1 MKVLFLKTVSPHK
14 AGQVATVADGYA
26 KNFLIPKKLAV
37 PASAHAVAEALQ
49 RKQKQVA
56 HDASAEQNADALA
69 KVLSGASVHVEAK
82 AAASGTLYAA
92 VTPFRITE
100 AITEKTG
107 YVLPEALQ
115 KQLPTLKRAGEHAVT
130 LQIHATTITFTL
142 DV

>member
-1 MKVLFLKTVSPHK
+1 MKVLFLKTVSLHK
-14 AGQVATVADGYA
+14 AGQVANVADGYA

-56 HDASAEQNADALA
+56 DDASAEQNVDALA
-69 KVLSGASVHVEAK
+69 KALSGASVHVEAK
-82 AAASGTLYAA
+82 AAPSGTLYAA
-92 VTPFRITE
+92 VTPLRITE

-107 YVLPEALQ
+107 YVLPEALL
-115 KQLPTLKRAGEHAVT
+115 KQLPTLKHAGEHTVT